1 MNNKIHNTNI
11 DKSIVIT
18 SPYELEQLIPIR
30 KQTYNNIIKNR
41 NTIKNIISGK
51 DKRLM
56 VIVGPCSIHD
66 IKAAKEYALKLK
78 DLSQKIEK
86 SIYIVMR
93 VYFEKPRTTVGWKGL
108 LSDPNIDDS
117 LDVNKGL
124 YMGRELLN
132 WLAYLDM
139 PTATEVLNPITPQ
152 YIGDLISWCAIGART
167 TESQTHREMA
177 SGLSMA
183 VGFKNGTEGNLDK
196 AINAIKACASAQSFL
211 GVNEHGKIATFK
223 AKGNKSCHI
232 ILRGGDKPNYSADCV
247 NACESI
253 LAKYGLMQKIMI
265 DCSHDNSNKDY
276 RLQGKVLESIT
287 QQIIDGNQSIFG
299 VMLESNLF
307 AGKQAILKDIN
318 KMKYGVS
325 ITDGCIDWQE
335 TETILK
341 QLNEKI
347 SFRI

>member
-1 MNNKIHNTNI
+1 MNDNIHNTNI
-11 DKSIVIT
+11 YKSTVIK
-18 SPYELEQLIPIR
+18 SPYELEKLLPISE
-30 KQTYNNIIKNR
+30 KADKNILRSR
-41 NTIKNIISGK
+41 NTIKNIISGE

-78 DLSQKIEK
+78 ELSEK
-86 SIYIVMR
+86 VAKSLYIVMR

-108 LSDPNIDDS
+108 LSDPNIDNS

-124 YMGRELLN
+124 YLGRELLQ
-132 WLAYLDM
+132 WLAELDIA
-139 PTATEVLNPITPQ
+139 TATEVLNPITPQ
-152 YIGDLISWCAIGART
+152 YIGDLVSWCAIGART

-196 AINAIKACASAQSFL
+196 AINAIKSCKSAQSFL
-211 GVNEHGKIATFK
+211 GVNEHGQIATFA
-223 AKGNKSCHI
+223 AKGNKYCHI
-232 ILRGGDKPNYSADCV
+232 ILRGGNNKPNYSQSCV
-247 NACESI
+247 TACEDT
-253 LAKYGLMQKIMI
+253 LEKYDLPARIMI

-276 RLQGKVLESIT
+276 RLQAEVLQSIAK
-287 QQIIDGNQSIFG
+287 QIKDGNKSIFG

-307 AGKQAILKDIN
+307 AGKQPILENIED
-318 KMKYGVS
+318 MKYGVS

-335 TETILK
+335 TAEIIEQLSK
-341 QLNEKI
+341 QI
-347 SFRI
+347 T